1 MEYEGS
7 VNSESFTEKAGFE
20 DDIVSRR
27 SLTGSRGSGCAGAGG
42 RPVVPSEHE
51 RGEVD
56 FNAQARRG
64 ERVWWSLDGRML
76 SRDLRARRLRDGVS
90 APAAASSPFLTKERY
105 EACPS
110 VPPDKGV
117 SMVRG
122 RRGRVKNAAD
132 TDPFGSIGSCRSK
145 RSVALNLSCDGPRRP
160 SLPRR

>member
-7 VNSESFTEKAGFE
+7 AHSESSTEKAGFE
-20 DDIVSRR
+20 DIVSRR
-27 SLTGSRGSGCAGAGG
+27 SLTGSRGGGCAGAGG

-90 APAAASSPFLTKERY
+90 APAAASSAFLTSQGRY

-117 SMVRG
+117 SIERG
-122 RRGRVKNAAD
+122 RRGRDLDLPVGGAGVPGPGLHRG
-132 TDPFGSIGSCRSK
+132 TRSG
-145 RSVALNLSCDGPRRP
+145 AGLLH
-160 SLPRR
+160 